1 MQKAGGGIIYRVIV
15 VDNDKT
21 LVQVLAYCL
30 EHEGWHVTALNSGS
44 NALMRVADRPNLW
57 ILDADGEEGFNLMR
71 AVREDSNA
79 VGIILTAERE
89 RIVDRVL
96 GLELGCDDF
105 VVKPFSPRE
114 LILRAKR
121 VLERAEQTTKTLSH
135 LIKMQDYWLD
145 LNRRVAVL
153 DNQPVELTSKE
164 FEALLLFARHR
175 GMVLS
180 RKQIIHHV
188 WGLPTSRC

>member
-1 MQKAGGGIIYRVIV
+1 
-15 VDNDKT
+15 
-21 LVQVLAYCL
+21 
-30 EHEGWHVTALNSGS
+30 
-44 NALMRVADRPNLW
+44 MRVADRPNLW

-71 AVREDSNA
+71 AVREDSSA

-135 LIKMQDYWLD
+135 LIRIQDYWLD

-188 WGLPTSRC
+188 WGADYFGSDRVVDDLIRRMRKKLEGLEVEAMYGYGYRITS